1 MRKIV
6 MKAFGKIN
14 LTLDVLGK
22 RNDGFH
28 ELETLFR
35 GIHLYDIVSLERR
48 DRGIQLECDEEELPL
63 GPDNLAYRAAAVLM
77 EDFPQVTGVNIH
89 LIKRIPVAAG
99 LAGGSTDAAAVLV
112 GINRLFGLALTKA
125 QLEDYAARIGSDVP
139 FCLYPLS
146 AVGRG
151 RGELLTEAPEGPVMW
166 IVLVKPPFGLST
178 GEIYEHL
185 GQVEIDEHPNLE
197 EVLEGMESKDFERI
211 YRNMGNV
218 LECSAFDLQPRL
230 RDWERDLSVL
240 RADRVMMT
248 GSGPTLVAYF
258 SDEEGARRLAAQW
271 TQPRWDVLL
280 SRTLSKS
287 EVEDRMIFYEQTES
301 EEA

>member
-6 MKAFGKIN
+6 LKAFGKIN

-22 RNDGFH
+22 REDGYH

-48 DRGIQLECDEEELPL
+48 ERGIQLECDDEELSA
-63 GPDNLAYRAAAVLM
+63 GPDNLAYKAAELLM
-77 EDFPQVTGVNIH
+77 RDFPQVTGVTIQ
-89 LIKRIPVAAG
+89 LVKRIPVSAG
-99 LAGGSTDAAAVLV
+99 LAGGSTDAAAVLIGV
-112 GINRLFGLALTKA
+112 NRLFGLELTKE
-125 QLEDYAARIGSDVP
+125 QLSVYAAAIGSDVP

-151 RGELLTEAPEGPVMW
+151 RGELLTEASEGPAMW

-185 GQVEIDEHPNLE
+185 ENVDIAQRPNLE
-197 EVLEGMESKDFERI
+197 EVLRGMEEKDLPRI
-211 YRNMGNV
+211 YQNMGNV
-218 LECSAFDLQPRL
+218 LEYSAFDLQPRL

-240 RADRVMMT
+240 RPDRVMMT

-280 SRTLSKS
+280 SRTLSKA
-287 EVEDRMIFYEQTES
+287 EVEDRMIFFEQVES
-301 EEA
+301 EGA

>member
-22 RNDGFH
+22 RDDGFH

-48 DRGIQLECDEEELPL
+48 DRGIQLECDDEELPL

-151 RGELLTEAPEGPVMW
+151 RGELLTEAPEGPAMW

-185 GQVEIDEHPNLE
+185 GQVEIDERPDLE
-197 EVLEGMESKDFERI
+197 EVLQGMETKDFERI

-280 SRTLSKS
+280 SRTLSKA

-301 EEA
+301 EDA